1 MEQKRVGKMLNIA
14 ICDDDIQTTGEM
26 ECLIQRIS
34 KQNFVD
40 IETEVF
46 WNGES
51 LVNAIIKEN
60 KFDIIYLDIEM
71 EKEDGI
77 SAAKRIRMY
86 DKNVLIIY
94 VSSHENHMKDSFSV
108 RPFQFLVKP
117 LSEKQMEI
125 CFKAAFDDIN
135 DTDFYF
141 RYSYKRINYKVPV
154 RDILYF
160 ESNRRKVS
168 IVTERDTYE
177 VYKKLNEMSELFG
190 VSTDYLLK
198 DEMKA
203 ENITY
208 HESTE
213 SYAEPLKKVTMENAN
228 EFLDMKRNGSKV
240 VANAASM
247 CILSPILLIVLVT
260 MAEDSVFH
268 VSESLATVF
277 GCVFLLGMVAAAVF
291 LFITYGMRESHM
303 EHFEKECFETEY
315 GVSGMVREKK
325 DSYEP
330 IFIRGT
336 AVGVVLCILA
346 VIPTIIAGSM
356 EASDY
361 YCGLSVGLLLF
372 ILAIGVN
379 LLVRVGMVKSSYD
392 TLLQEGEYTKEEKL
406 FKKKTDTFSGVYW
419 CLTTAIYLAWSFWTM
434 SWDITWIVWPVAGV
448 LFAALLGVVKMV
460 LKNGSETQHYI

>member
-1 MEQKRVGKMLNIA
+1 MILADKITEERKKNGWSQEELANQLGVSRQAVSKWESAGAVPDL
-14 ICDDDIQTTGEM
+14 
-26 ECLIQRIS
+26 QRIL
-34 KQNFVD
+34 Q
-40 IETEVF
+40 
-46 WNGES
+46 
-51 LVNAIIKEN
+51 
-60 KFDIIYLDIEM
+60 
-71 EKEDGI
+71 
-77 SAAKRIRMY
+77 
-86 DKNVLIIY
+86 
-94 VSSHENHMKDSFSV
+94 
-108 RPFQFLVKP
+108 
-117 LSEKQMEI
+117 
-125 CFKAAFDDIN
+125 
-135 DTDFYF
+135 
-141 RYSYKRINYKVPV
+141 
-154 RDILYF
+154 
-160 ESNRRKVS
+160 
-168 IVTERDTYE
+168 
-177 VYKKLNEMSELFG
+177 MSELFC

-240 VANAASM
+240 MANATSM
-247 CILSPILLIVLVT
+247 CISSPILLIVLVT
-260 MAEDSVFH
+260 MAEDGVFH

-336 AVGVVLCILA
+336 A
-346 VIPTIIAGSM
+346 
-356 EASDY
+356 
-361 YCGLSVGLLLF
+361 
-372 ILAIGVN
+372 
-379 LLVRVGMVKSSYD
+379 VGMVKSSYD

>member
-1 MEQKRVGKMLNIA
+1 MILADKITEERKKNGWSQEELANQLGVSRQAVSKWESAGAVPDL
-14 ICDDDIQTTGEM
+14 
-26 ECLIQRIS
+26 QRIL
-34 KQNFVD
+34 Q
-40 IETEVF
+40 
-46 WNGES
+46 
-51 LVNAIIKEN
+51 
-60 KFDIIYLDIEM
+60 
-71 EKEDGI
+71 
-77 SAAKRIRMY
+77 
-86 DKNVLIIY
+86 
-94 VSSHENHMKDSFSV
+94 
-108 RPFQFLVKP
+108 
-117 LSEKQMEI
+117 
-125 CFKAAFDDIN
+125 
-135 DTDFYF
+135 
-141 RYSYKRINYKVPV
+141 
-154 RDILYF
+154 
-160 ESNRRKVS
+160 
-168 IVTERDTYE
+168 
-177 VYKKLNEMSELFG
+177 MSELFG

-228 EFLDMKRNGSKV
+228 EFLGMKRNGSKV
-240 VANAASM
+240 VANATSM
-247 CILSPILLIVLVT
+247 CISSPILL
-260 MAEDSVFH
+260 S
-268 VSESLATVF
+268 
-277 GCVFLLGMVAAAVF
+277 
-291 LFITYGMRESHM
+291 
-303 EHFEKECFETEY
+303 
-315 GVSGMVREKK
+315 VSGIVREKK

-346 VIPTIIAGSM
+346 VIPTIIAGAM